1 MSIRTTIAAGT
12 VAVAATVAVGTAALV
27 AATGAIPASA
37 ATQQVKAISSCTA
50 AKYQPTKYILA
61 CGDANAGMKNASYD
75 WWTTKTAHG
84 TATFYYNDCTP
95 SCAAGHFHF
104 VKAEFT
110 LFHVV
115 QTKKYGPLFDRV
127 SVDTRQGH
135 QIYYL
140 PTSTM

>member
-1 MSIRTTIAAGT
+1 MSVRTTIAAVT
-12 VAVAATVAVGTAALV
+12 VAAAATVLATTTGAVAA
-27 AATGAIPASA
+27 PSASS
-37 ATQQVKAISSCTA
+37 TQVKAISSC
-50 AKYQPTKYILA
+50 KSPQYKPTKYILA
-61 CGDANAGMKNASYD
+61 CGDANAGMKNVAYD

-84 TATFYYNDCTP
+84 TATLYYNDCNP
-95 SCAAGHFHF
+95 NCAAGHFHF

-115 QTKKYGPLFDRV
+115 QTKKLGPLFDRV

-140 PTSTM
+140 PTSSM